1 MSNVLISVVSQ
12 FDKKGFTQAEK
23 STSTLEKSMKRL
35 AKATV
40 GALSA
45 ERVLAY
51 SKASIKAYAE
61 DQRAAALLSNQLKN
75 LGLAYAAVDVEAFI
89 SKLQAQTGILDD
101 ELRPAFAQLARVTGS
116 VAESQ
121 KLMAVAFDASRGA
134 GIGYMDAVNALSQAY
149 VGNKKGLRQLN
160 LGLTQA
166 ELSAMSF
173 DQILNK
179 ITKHFKGAGAASLD
193 TFAGKLDLLKVSTE
207 NAKETIGEGFVDAFT
222 LIANDQD
229 FKNVIGAIDGAA
241 LAVADMIRGV
251 GVALQKL
258 DSATPDWLKKLA
270 DIASVP
276 ILGPLPK
283 LLQKLGAEQ
292 RKSAAIGTGGGYYT
306 KVAKDKLAAAAEKR
320 RLADVNKKERERLT
334 ILSKQTAEKKAQAA
348 LDKANAVLQTAQ
360 EKFDEQGIQIQAAL
374 LNAGKLTTEELYRLS
389 LKKAIYDLEQ
399 ALASED
405 QKRIAAATTVLEKLN
420 AQWNVL
426 GHAGNAAKV
435 LGTNMAAIGTDNKL
449 VDLDNLND
457 ALEILKKMLEVWL
470 KMQGGIATGGKTTTT
485 GTAGGKPNLPPVID
499 IDGMTGRGLH
509 NVPSLA
515 DSPLEIYTQNLAGA
529 MEVMAKNNES
539 LKPIVDSGLFDLYY
553 NASEFM
559 GGNINPYQMTEGQGA
574 AYSQSQSPI
583 NVTVNGAIDPEGVAR
598 TIVDVLSRSY
608 GRGALPNQL
617 LIL

>member
-12 FDKKGFTQAEK
+12 FDKKGFTQADK
-23 STSTLEKSMKRL
+23 SASALEKSMNRL
-35 AKATV
+35 AKATL
-40 GALSA
+40 GALSTQ
-45 ERVLAY
+45 RILAY
-51 SKASIKAYAE
+51 SKVSIKAYAE

-89 SKLQAQTGILDD
+89 GKLQAQTGILDD

-116 VAESQ
+116 VAQSQ
-121 KLMAVAFDASRGA
+121 KLMAAAFDASRGA
-134 GIGYMDAVNALSQAY
+134 GIGFMDAVDTLSQAY
-149 VGNKKGLRQLN
+149 VGNKRGLRQLN

-166 ELSAMSF
+166 ELAAMDF

-207 NAKETIGEGFVDAFT
+207 NAKESIGEGFVDAFT

-229 FKNVIGAIDGAA
+229 FKDVLAAIDNAA
-241 LAVADMIRGV
+241 LSVADMIRGV
-251 GVALQKL
+251 GVALNKI
-258 DSATPDWLKKLA
+258 DAATPSWLKNLLTVEA
-270 DIASVP
+270 IP
-276 ILGPLPK
+276 IIGGYISGFSK
-283 LLQKLGAEQ
+283 MGAEARRQ
-292 RKSAAIGTGGGYYT
+292 SAIGTGGGYYT

-320 RLADVNKKERERLT
+320 RLADTNKKERERLA
-334 ILSKQTAEKKAQAA
+334 ILAKQTAEKKAQAA
-348 LDKANAVLQTAQ
+348 LDKANAVLQTAT

-405 QKRIAAATTVLEKLN
+405 QKRIAAATAVLEKLN

-449 VDLDNLND
+449 VDTDNLND

-470 KMQGGIATGGKTTTT
+470 QMQGGIGTGGKTTTI
-485 GTAGGKPNLPPVID
+485 GTTGGKTNLPPLIA
-499 IDGMTGRGLH
+499 DGGLTGRGLH
-509 NVPSLA
+509 NLPPLA

-529 MEVMAKNNES
+529 MEVIAKNNEA
-539 LKPIVDSGLFDLYY
+539 LKPIVDSGFFDLYY
-553 NASEFM
+553 NAQEFL
-559 GGNINPYQMTEGQGA
+559 GLPINPYQMTEGQGA

-608 GRGALPNQL
+608 GRGALQ
-617 LIL
+617 